1 MGYQTVEAAGGA
13 EALSLAEHASAVVL
27 DVHLPDVHGLEVCRL
42 LRARRRTARMPI
54 IHTSSVYT
62 QEEHVAAGEG
72 AGADA
77 YLVGPVAGGEL
88 AEVLDRL
95 LASPRSGPS

>member
-1 MGYQTVEAAGGA
+1 M
-13 EALSLAEHASAVVL
+13 

-42 LRARRRTARMPI
+42 LRARRRTAQMPI

-62 QEEHVAAGEG
+62 QEEHVAAGQG

-77 YLVGPVAGGEL
+77 YLVGPVPAEEL

-95 LASPRSGPS
+95 LAHGRPVTPDGEPP